1 MSSRQHFQNL
11 ISLLSTAIGNHSIK
25 VDIRWMKT
33 CKFNGNDYKLNTAHA
48 CYRKYEKR
56 KLNMMDIGY
65 QNKISD
71 ARLKYIT

>member
-1 MSSRQHFQNL
+1 
-11 ISLLSTAIGNHSIK
+11 
-25 VDIRWMKT
+25 MKT